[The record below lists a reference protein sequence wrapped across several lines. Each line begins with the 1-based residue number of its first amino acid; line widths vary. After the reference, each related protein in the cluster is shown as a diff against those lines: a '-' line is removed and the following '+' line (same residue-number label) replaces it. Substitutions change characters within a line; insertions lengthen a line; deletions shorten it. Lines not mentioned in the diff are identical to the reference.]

1 MWVIGRITKAQ
12 AIGTTATN
20 GFGYPGF
27 GGNIIDGFVGIM
39 SAVASGIA
47 SMPGS
52 IIATMTTTASTIT
65 IVTRAQS

>member
-52 IIATMTTTASTIT
+52 IIATMTTTAGTIT

>member
-20 GFGYPGF
+20 GFSYPGF

-52 IIATMTTTASTIT
+52 IITTMTMTVITIT

>member
-52 IIATMTTTASTIT
+52 IITTTTMTT
-65 IVTRAQS
+65 IVTRTQL